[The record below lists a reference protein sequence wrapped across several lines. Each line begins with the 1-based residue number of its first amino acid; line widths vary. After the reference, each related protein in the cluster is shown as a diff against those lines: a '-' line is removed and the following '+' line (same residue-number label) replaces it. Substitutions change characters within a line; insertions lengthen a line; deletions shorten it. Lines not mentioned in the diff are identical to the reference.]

1 MGQVFTDKDALAQ
14 AAAQAMWDADPAT
27 QKLGMV
33 LEEVRSGYARMSMVI
48 REEMSNGHGTC
59 HGGYIFTFA
68 DSTFAFAC
76 NSHNINTVA
85 QQCSITYLAPGK
97 LGERL
102 NAEAVERSLAGRSGV
117 YDVTIR
123 NEAGQIIAEF
133 RGNSRNI
140 KGELVPGARLADD

>member
-1 MGQVFTDKDALAQ
+1 MGQVFANKDELAK

-27 QKLGMV
+27 QKLGMT
-33 LEEVRSGYARMSMVI
+33 LDEVREGYSRMSMVI

-68 DSTFAFAC
+68 DSCFAFAC

-85 QQCSITYLAPGK
+85 QQCSITYVAPGR
-97 LGERL
+97 LGETL
-102 NAEAVERSLAGRSGV
+102 TAECVERTLVGRSGV
-117 YDVTIR
+117 YDVTVR
-123 NEAGQIIAEF
+123 NQQGQIIAEF

-140 KGELVPGARLADD
+140 KGELVPGARVEEA